1 MHFRVYKFVENA
13 YIVYVNIKKRTS
25 SMSDGDKKLLIEK
38 IQKYGELMAN
48 GRHFAARNNL
58 KLIEKSI
65 KTDREQFFDWLDE

>member
-1 MHFRVYKFVENA
+1 
-13 YIVYVNIKKRTS
+13 
-25 SMSDGDKKLLIEK
+25 MSDGDKKLLIEK

-48 GRHFAARNNL
+48 GRRFAARNNL

>member
-13 YIVYVNIKKRTS
+13 YIVYVNFKKRTPT
-25 SMSDGDKKLLIEK
+25 MKDGDKKLLIEK
-38 IQKYGELMAN
+38 IKKYGELMGE
-48 GRHFAARNNL
+48 GRQFAAQNNL